1 MLLIEARI
9 LSVIILLL
17 PSLILCSCHGH
28 TDECGMLASASTGD
42 AVSIQ
47 IPTGDCL
54 ASSYCS
60 RCQCCSLRAFCFLIS
75 VFVLWLRMLLLM
87 TLRIPLHTGMI
98 DIVIPVQIRIIDI
111 VSDVVLVLPRIRN
124 AHHLYG
130 VMLVL
135 LLH

>member
-1 MLLIEARI
+1 
-9 LSVIILLL
+9 
-17 PSLILCSCHGH
+17 
-28 TDECGMLASASTGD
+28 
-42 AVSIQ
+42 
-47 IPTGDCL
+47 
-54 ASSYCS
+54 
-60 RCQCCSLRAFCFLIS
+60 
-75 VFVLWLRMLLLM
+75 MLLLM

-111 VSDVVLVLPRIRN
+111 VSDLVLVLPRIRN